1 MYDKEMIRKDEI
13 PDYLPDSDKELIE
26 KALGQRWEDIDESKG
41 SLWITRRIL
50 HDIATTKYHLAE
62 FKAGME

>member
-1 MYDKEMIRKDEI
+1 MIRKDEI

-41 SLWITRRIL
+41 SFRITRKIL
-50 HDIATTKYHLAE
+50 HDIAITKYHHDE
-62 FKAGME
+62 YKAGME